1 MNKRVDLAA
10 LIKAKRIASRKVI
23 EIAPPKASRKAER
36 DYKRALRAL
45 IIEAA
50 RYTKTVIAPSV
61 GVPAASVGALDGLKT
76 VIVRI
81 VPDVAA
87 VVAKLL
93 AREEVRHRKDWVREV
108 KRSTGIDL
116 AGQLARDDIED
127 EFAAIVRKNIALI
140 QNLGDDIKA
149 RVERTVLDAV
159 ISGTRPADLAAK
171 LRDEFGI
178 LDRRAQ
184 TIARDQTAK
193 ATSSLNELRQ
203 EQAGITQYRWS
214 GVLDNRERESHRRQ
228 EGKIF
233 AWAVPPEGT
242 GHPGHDVNCL
252 PAGSAVSV
260 QSDVKRLFRRRGDH
274 ETAAIVTA
282 SGKTLYATPN
292 HPVLTGA
299 GWKPAQSV
307 NVGDDLVEVRFGSTG
322 FLELDEEQRK
332 PRFGDLFDLWA
343 AAFPEKN
350 ARLHD
355 GDFHGDAVVDQNVEI
370 VSAKGRLLNSAEASL
385 TKRKAKRV
393 LEAALVGFAR
403 FAGRGDLEPI
413 LIGSRLASDCIM
425 RLGGEL
431 SSFLWAQLLHPN
443 PIGLA
448 AASDCAAA
456 ALQVIGHC
464 SARDAE
470 LLGEGQDALAGI
482 VCAEKR
488 VLVDL
493 LGIVRLASLALG
505 NEAELSAESLG
516 QGVAADVQRLGNR
529 GDARPVFAI
538 GKSTVEQVGR
548 DVAGHV
554 FNLETGNSW
563 FLAENYIVH
572 NCRCIGIAHI
582 DLGKRE

>member
-10 LIKAKRIASRKVI
+10 LIKAKRIATRKVI
-23 EIAPPKASRKAER
+23 EIVPPKASRKAER

-45 IIEAA
+45 IVEAA

-61 GVPAASVGALDGLKT
+61 GAAAASVGALDGLKT

-87 VVAKLL
+87 IVSKLL
-93 AREEVRHRKDWVREV
+93 AREEVRHRTDWVREV

-127 EFAAIVRKNIALI
+127 EFAAMVRKNVALI
-140 QNLGDDIKA
+140 QNLGDDIRA
-149 RVERTVLDAV
+149 RVERAVLDAV

-193 ATSSLNELRQ
+193 TTSSLNELRQ

-242 GHPGHDVNCL
+242 GHPGSEVNCL
-252 PAGSAVSV
+252 PAGSSVSV

-292 HPVLTGA
+292 HPVLTSA

-307 NVGDDLVEVRFGSTG
+307 NVGDDLVEVRFGG
-322 FLELDEEQRK
+322 GRFLELDEEQRK
-332 PRFGDLFDLWA
+332 PRFGDLFDLWS
-343 AAFPEKN
+343 AAFPAEN
-350 ARLHD
+350 ASLHHR
-355 GDFHGDAVVDQNVEI
+355 DFHGDAAVDQNVEI
-370 VSAKGRLLNSAEASL
+370 VSPQGRLRDSVEASL
-385 TKRKAKRV
+385 TKRKAKRA
-393 LEAALVGFAR
+393 LEAALVSFAR
-403 FAGRGDLEPI
+403 FAGRGDLEPV
-413 LIGSRLASDCIM
+413 LIGSLLAPNGVM

-443 PIGLA
+443 PVGLA
-448 AASDCAAA
+448 AGSDCAAA
-456 ALQVIGHC
+456 AFQVIGHRP
-464 SARDAE
+464 SRDAE
-470 LLGEGQDALAGI
+470 LLGEGQNALAS
-482 VCAEKR
+482 VVSAEKR
-488 VLVDL
+488 ALVDL

-505 NEAELSAESLG
+505 NEAELRAENLG
-516 QGVAADVQRLGNR
+516 QGVAADLQRLGHG
-529 GDARPVFAI
+529 GDASALFTVS
-538 GKSTVEQVGR
+538 KSAVEQVGR

-563 FLAENYIVH
+563 FLAESCIVH
-572 NCRCIGIAHI
+572 NCRCVGIAHI
-582 DLGKRE
+582 DLGKRD